1 MNGGNYPDIVV
12 NEAVKLINKGGNPK
26 DVADV
31 LCRKYRYDGLHA
43 KTVANWHRKY
53 PLGKSPKTLPP
64 RVVDEIRQ
72 VVQGLDQE
80 ERKRPCVGHVFFKDS
95 VKEVF
100 SVTTAAPSRTD
111 KLIETQT
118 CRLCGFEKPRR
129 TFFSIT

>member
-1 MNGGNYPDIVV
+1 MNNGNYPDEVI
-12 NEAVKLINKGGNPK
+12 NKAIDLINEDTDPK
-26 DVADV
+26 DVVDE
-31 LCRKYRYDGLHA
+31 LRGEYGYERLHA
-43 KTVANWHRKY
+43 KTVARWHRKY

-80 ERKRPCVGHVFFKDS
+80 ERKRPCVGHIFFKDS